1 MRLSSCILWLL
12 GLLIFSSPIAA
23 EQSGRQG
30 VYLAP
35 GWGKLSFK
43 APDPGSYYLP
53 IMQRSTG
60 GKLIATN
67 GQQVDLADLLQD
79 KVTLL
84 SFIYRTCDDVNGCPL
99 STMVLRTV
107 ASRMGKEPD
116 LAEELRLVTISFD
129 PLNDTPAAMA
139 DYEKSIADGIGLDW
153 HFLTSESDEKIEP
166 ILEAYEQFVV
176 RDVSSVDGKGKF
188 SHILRV
194 YLIDQRSQIRNIY
207 NLSFLHPDILVN
219 DVKTLMME
227 RVPESLAKRI

>member
-1 MRLSSCILWLL
+1 MRLSGSILWLL
-12 GLLIFSSPIAA
+12 GLLIFSSLSTAG
-23 EQSGRQG
+23 QLGRQG

-35 GWGKLSFK
+35 GWGELSFR

-53 IMQRSTG
+53 VMQRSSG
-60 GKLIATN
+60 GKLIATD
-67 GQQVDLADLLQD
+67 GRQMDLADLLHD

-107 ASRMGKEPD
+107 ASRMGREPD
-116 LAEELRLVTISFD
+116 LAKKLRLVTISFD

-139 DYEKSIADGIGLDW
+139 DYQKSIADGIGLDW

-166 ILEAYEQFVV
+166 ILDAYEQFVV

-188 SHILRV
+188 SHILTV

-227 RVPESLAKRI
+227 RLSESLAKRI

>member
-1 MRLSSCILWLL
+1 MRLSSCILWLV

-30 VYLAP
+30 AYLAP

-53 IMQRSTG
+53 VMQRSTG
-60 GKLIATN
+60 GKLIATD
-67 GQQVDLADLLQD
+67 GQQVDLSDLLQD

-116 LAEELRLVTISFD
+116 LAEELRLVTVSFD

-139 DYEKSIADGIGLDW
+139 TAA
-153 HFLTSESDEKIEP
+153 TP
-166 ILEAYEQFVV
+166 ATAA
-176 RDVSSVDGKGKF
+176 
-188 SHILRV
+188 
-194 YLIDQRSQIRNIY
+194 
-207 NLSFLHPDILVN
+207 HPG
-219 DVKTLMME
+219 
-227 RVPESLAKRI
+227 PY

>member
-1 MRLSSCILWLL
+1 ML
-12 GLLIFSSPIAA
+12 GLLIISGPSAA
-23 EQSGRQG
+23 DQASRQG

-35 GWGKLSFK
+35 GWGKLSFQ
-43 APDPGSYYLP
+43 APDAGSYYLP
-53 IMQRSTG
+53 VMQRSTG
-60 GKLIATN
+60 GKLIDTD
-67 GQQVDLADLLQD
+67 GQQVDLEDLLQD

-116 LAEELRLVTISFD
+116 LAEELRLVTVSFD
-129 PLNDTPAAMA
+129 PLNDTPVAMA

-153 HFLTSESDEKIEP
+153 HFLTSESDEKIKP

-176 RDVSSVDGKGKF
+176 RDVSSIDGKGKF

-227 RVPESLAKRI
+227 RLSESLAKRI